1 MKKVLVLFICCL
13 FLSINSAFAKDVDR
27 KLIMNAKIK
36 DVQVIVKDV
45 IDLYKGVITVKT
57 FDEKESKYVVEY
69 NGATLT
75 AELGIDKN
83 TNHTHPKAMFSCQL
97 EPKGENVLMTV
108 RKVRYSGWFGSKM
121 VFNHYKK
128 LYQELEYNGY
138 VLSEIK

>member
-1 MKKVLVLFICCL
+1 MKKILALLFCCL
-13 FLSINSAFAKDVDR
+13 ILSVNSVFAKDVDR

-36 DVQVIVKDV
+36 DVQLIIKDV

-57 FDEKESKYVVEY
+57 FDDKESKYVVEY

-83 TNHTHPKAMFSCQL
+83 TNHTYPKAMFSCQL
-97 EPKGENVLMTV
+97 ESKGNNVLMTV

-128 LYQELEYNGY
+128 LYQELESNGFI
-138 VLSEIK
+138 LSEVK